1 MTLKQLIPV
10 LFFGIGP
17 FASFG
22 QDSLV
27 LTKDSTGYKQAVYW
41 AKKGQHDTA
50 EKICRAILK
59 KDPGQVR
66 AEVLLGRLY
75 SWDRKFDSARMYLKD
90 AINRQPDDE
99 AFEAIINLELWSGQL
114 DQALI
119 YCNDALSR
127 YPRSEKLLIKKAK
140 VYNKQAKY
148 KEAYPIIQQVLQIN
162 PANREAVEFEK
173 YLKMKLAAWPEK
185 NAIGLSYQY
194 DHFDQTYAPWS
205 YASLYFLHRGPGG
218 RLSAGVNYANR
229 FRTPG
234 VQYELNWSPRI
245 SPSMKALLGAA
256 WSRDSIL
263 PGWDLGAGLSHTLFK
278 KAEVEAGI
286 RYLTFS
292 SLPNPIL
299 LYTGALSVSF
309 GRFWVSA
316 RTYLTARQAGMDE
329 SYYLTTRYY
338 GKKSKNNITLMLS
351 TGSFPHDYLDPVSG
365 KSFSYATRSKRIR
378 LGYQTV
384 FFSTKNILK
393 LWTGYE
399 QRSYY
404 SGLTLGRMTA
414 GIGIERWF

>member
-59 KDPGQVR
+59 KDLQQVR
-66 AEVLLGRLY
+66 TEVLLGRLY
-75 SWDRKFDSARMYLKD
+75 SWDRKFDSARIFLKD
-90 AINRQPDDE
+90 AITRQPDNE
-99 AFEAIINLELWSGQL
+99 NALEAIINLELWSGQL

-185 NAIGLSYQY
+185 NAIGLSYQS
-194 DHFDQTYAPWS
+194 DHFYHTSPPCTHP
-205 YASLYFLHRGPGG
+205 SLYLLHRAPGG

-229 FRTPG
+229 F
-234 VQYELNWSPRI
+234 
-245 SPSMKALLGAA
+245 
-256 WSRDSIL
+256 
-263 PGWDLGAGLSHTLFK
+263 
-278 KAEVEAGI
+278 
-286 RYLTFS
+286 
-292 SLPNPIL
+292 
-299 LYTGALSVSF
+299 
-309 GRFWVSA
+309 
-316 RTYLTARQAGMDE
+316 
-329 SYYLTTRYY
+329 
-338 GKKSKNNITLMLS
+338 
-351 TGSFPHDYLDPVSG
+351 
-365 KSFSYATRSKRIR
+365 
-378 LGYQTV
+378 
-384 FFSTKNILK
+384 
-393 LWTGYE
+393 
-399 QRSYY
+399 
-404 SGLTLGRMTA
+404 
-414 GIGIERWF
+414 

>member
-1 MTLKQLIPV
+1 
-10 LFFGIGP
+10 
-17 FASFG
+17 
-22 QDSLV
+22 
-27 LTKDSTGYKQAVYW
+27 
-41 AKKGQHDTA
+41 
-50 EKICRAILK
+50 
-59 KDPGQVR
+59 
-66 AEVLLGRLY
+66 
-75 SWDRKFDSARMYLKD
+75 MYLKD

-140 VYNKQAKY
+140 VYNKRAKY

-173 YLKMKLAAWPEK
+173 YLKSKLEDWPEN
-185 NAIGLSYQY
+185 NASGLSYQY

-218 RLSAGVNYANR
+218 CLSAGVNYANR

-316 RTYLTARQAGMDE
+316 RTYLTARQAGIDE
-329 SYYLTTRYY
+329 THYLTTRDY
-338 GKKSKNNITLMLS
+338 GKKSKNNITPMLN
-351 TGSFPHDYLDPVSG
+351 TQAFPH
-365 KSFSYATRSKRIR
+365 
-378 LGYQTV
+378 
-384 FFSTKNILK
+384 
-393 LWTGYE
+393 
-399 QRSYY
+399 
-404 SGLTLGRMTA
+404 
-414 GIGIERWF
+414 